1 MKPTLVILPLV
12 AALAIG
18 TASAEQNKQKRQGDG
33 QRTEAIASRL
43 IENHD
48 KNNDGAL
55 DKAEL
60 AEALKSMHKHRMK
73 NRGEGKPKR
82 PGNDPADAGE

>member
-1 MKPTLVILPLV
+1 MKSTLLILPVV
-12 AALAIG
+12 AALAISSV
-18 TASAEQNKQKRQGDG
+18 SAEDNNRQRPGDG
-33 QRTEAIASRL
+33 ERAEAIAERL

-60 AEALKSMHKHRMK
+60 AEALKAMRKHRMQ
-73 NRGEGKPKR
+73 NRGDGKPDR
-82 PGNDPADAGE
+82 PRRDSADGAE

>member
-1 MKPTLVILPLV
+1 MKTTHVILPLV

-18 TASAEQNKQKRQGDG
+18 TVSAEENKHQRPGDG
-33 QRTEAIASRL
+33 ERAEAIAARL

-60 AEALKSMHKHRMK
+60 AEALIAMRKHRMK
-73 NRGEGKPKR
+73 NRGDGKPDR
-82 PGNDPADAGE
+82 PRKDQADGAE